1 MSEPNQTPST
11 NAASPAGDT
20 APGTPGGITPGV
32 EQPEGAVNPPQDTE
46 AQQAPAPV
54 TPTGC
59 PFHVGAAAGA
69 GAGSNPDPRAQ
80 QGEYLTTAQGAR
92 LSETSKSLR
101 AGERGPLLMQDHHFR
116 EKITHFDHERIPE
129 RVVHARGVG
138 AHGVFVAN
146 GNASKISKAAVFKK
160 DKETPVFV
168 RFSTVLGSR
177 GSADT
182 VRDTR
187 GWATKFYTEE
197 GTWDLVGNNIPVF
210 FIQDGIK
217 FPDVIHAGKPHP
229 DREIPQAQSAHDTFW
244 DFVGLHTE
252 ATHHTLWNMSD
263 RGIPR
268 SLRMMEGFGIHT
280 FRFINDA
287 GETTLVKFHWKPKFG
302 VHSQVWEE
310 AQITGGMDPDFHR
323 RDLYDAIEA
332 GAFPRW
338 DLGVQVFPDTE
349 DQLFEGI
356 DLLDPTKIVPEE
368 LAPVQIIG
376 TMTLNK
382 NPRNYFEETEQVAFH
397 PGHLVPGIDVTADPL
412 LQGRLFSYL
421 DTQISRL
428 GGPNFAQLPI
438 NRPQAPVNDNLR
450 DGMHQVGSH
459 TGVAP
464 YKPNSLDGGN
474 PAEATVDEGALIDVP
489 VAVSGTITREQP
501 ASFDD
506 HFSQA
511 RLFYISLSEVEQAH
525 LADAVSFELGKCYEE
540 AVKVRY
546 LDVLAHVDQDL
557 AETVADNLGL
567 PHPDKQDVADVQPSP
582 ALSQM
587 GGTWPIDGRQVG
599 ILISTDLDEASA
611 QAVGVLV
618 DELFAA
624 GTTPLLVAEKG
635 GAVTLGGRDVS
646 ISRTYLTA
654 SSIEFDA
661 AVVVNPPAKT
671 DVNTILGELER
682 HKKAIVVVGEAGKQA
697 LEGARVPVDQPGIV
711 AVDAADAAAAPVKE
725 LLASHRVWER

>member
-46 AQQAPAPV
+46 AQQAPASV

-332 GAFPRW
+332 GAFPQW

-349 DQLFEGI
+349 DQMFEGI

-567 PHPDKQDVADVQPSP
+567 PHPAAQEVADVQPSP
-582 ALSQM
+582 ALSQV
-587 GGTWPIDGRQVG
+587 GKTWPIDGRQVG

-611 QAVGVLV
+611 QAVGKLV
-618 DELFAA
+618 DNLFAA

-635 GAVTLGGRDVS
+635 GAVTLGGKDVS

-697 LEGARVPVDQPGIV
+697 LEGARVPDDQPGIV
-711 AVDAADAAAAPVKE
+711 TVDAADAAAAPVKE

>member
-1 MSEPNQTPST
+1 MCIR
-11 NAASPAGDT
+11 D
-20 APGTPGGITPGV
+20 
-32 EQPEGAVNPPQDTE
+32 
-46 AQQAPAPV
+46 
-54 TPTGC
+54 
-59 PFHVGAAAGA
+59 
-69 GAGSNPDPRAQ
+69 
-80 QGEYLTTAQGAR
+80 
-92 LSETSKSLR
+92 
-101 AGERGPLLMQDHHFR
+101 
-116 EKITHFDHERIPE
+116 
-129 RVVHARGVG
+129 
-138 AHGVFVAN
+138 
-146 GNASKISKAAVFKK
+146 
-160 DKETPVFV
+160 
-168 RFSTVLGSR
+168 
-177 GSADT
+177 SADT

-332 GAFPRW
+332 GAFPQW

-349 DQLFEGI
+349 DQMFEGI

-567 PHPDKQDVADVQPSP
+567 PHPAAQEVADVQPSP
-582 ALSQM
+582 ALSQV
-587 GGTWPIDGRQVG
+587 GKTWPIDGRQVG

-611 QAVGVLV
+611 QAVGKLV
-618 DELFAA
+618 DDLFAA

-635 GAVTLGGRDVS
+635 GAVTLGGKDVS

-697 LEGARVPVDQPGIV
+697 LEGARVPDDQPGIV